1 MKNNLQTY
9 LSSPPQLSEIED
21 SFEYSN
27 VQLPPIHQD
36 SFKILQRRFV
46 LKDAS
51 PTYRMEQEHNFRV
64 FKSADYEEQIA
75 KMDMVM

>member
-1 MKNNLQTY
+1 MSK
-9 LSSPPQLSEIED
+9 PPQLSEIRD

-27 VQLPPIHQD
+27 VLLPPI
-36 SFKILQRRFV
+36 SKGSYNIVQRRFV

-51 PTYRMEQEHNFRV
+51 PTSRMDQEHNFRV
-64 FKSADYEEQIA
+64 FKSTDYDEQIA